1 MSSEADA
8 DRALKIA
15 EQIGLQFL
23 RREEMNMQGAV
34 LAELVSIWVASIQ
47 PIGVQE
53 REFMRWAELVMKMVP
68 HKETI
73 MRQILAALY
82 AREKPH

>member
-1 MSSEADA
+1 MSSEDDA

-34 LAELVSIWVASIQ
+34 LAELVSVWVASIQ
-47 PIGVQE
+47 PIDVQE
-53 REFMRWAELVMKMVP
+53 REFMRWTELVMKMVP

-82 AREKPH
+82 ARDKPH